1 MAKTHK
7 NSDKEIVRIWDKPC
21 DEPFRYIE
29 KVKNKKER

>member
-1 MAKTHK
+1 MATRK
-7 NSDKEIVRIWDKPC
+7 NSDKEIVRVWDKPC